1 MKCKSYHLRR
11 PLCGWEDAYTP
22 IFGEEYG
29 ICWAT
34 KEVERCDCNGDT
46 NKCDFYLSV
55 RQKDTDID
63 KAIKLLE
70 SHGYKVIKDGCL

>member
-22 IFGEEYG
+22 IFREEYG

-34 KEVERCDCNGDT
+34 KEVERCDCGGDT
-46 NKCDFYLSV
+46 TKCDFYPKE
-55 RQKDTDID
+55 RIFNPNEQITN
-63 KAIKLLE
+63 AIELLE
-70 SHGYKVIKDGCL
+70 SYGYKVIKE